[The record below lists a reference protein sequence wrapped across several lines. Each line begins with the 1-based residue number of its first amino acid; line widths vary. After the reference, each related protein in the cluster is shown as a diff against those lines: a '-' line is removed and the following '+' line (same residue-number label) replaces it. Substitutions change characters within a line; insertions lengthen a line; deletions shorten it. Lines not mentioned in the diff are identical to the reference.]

1 MFNPRFLIIS
11 LGNPLPKY
19 ESLHSAGHFVLH
31 GLSKALRQPGFREAT
46 LGRQSCL
53 VSQGPKYIL
62 VQSPTF
68 MNASGSFVA
77 SAWQETVKKYGAE
90 SLGLV
95 IVHDELEK
103 DFGVVKLLPWDR
115 SPRGHNGVKS
125 VRGSVS
131 QKKSPESPFARIAV
145 GIGRPE
151 ERDAATV
158 SRYVL
163 NKISRENRTI
173 FEEDT
178 PWDVAKCLMDLENQW
193 RSDVQGSSGGNV
205 EP

>member
-1 MFNPRFLIIS
+1 MFNPRFLVIS

-19 ESLHSAGHFVLH
+19 ESLHSAGHFVLN
-31 GLSKALRQPGFREAT
+31 GLSKALRQPAFQEVTYGKR
-46 LGRQSCL
+46 SCL
-53 VSQGPKYIL
+53 VSQGSKYIL
-62 VQSPTF
+62 VQSPTY
-68 MNASGSFVA
+68 MNVSGSFVA
-77 SAWQETVKKYGAE
+77 SVWQDTVKRYGAE
-90 SLGLV
+90 SLSLV

-103 DFGVVKLLPWDR
+103 DLGVVKLIPWDR

-125 VRGSVS
+125 VRGTMS
-131 QKKSPESPFARIAV
+131 QKKYPESPFARIAV

-163 NKISRENRTI
+163 RKISREARTTL
-173 FEEDT
+173 EEDA
-178 PWDVAKCLMDLENQW
+178 PWDVAKCLIDLENQW
-193 RSDVQGSSGGNV
+193 RSEVQGGSGGNV

>member
-1 MFNPRFLIIS
+1 MFSPRFLIIS

-19 ESLHSAGHFVLH
+19 ESLHSAGHFVLN
-31 GLSKALRQPGFREAT
+31 GLTKALRQPGFREVT
-46 LGRQSCL
+46 FGRHSCL
-53 VSQGPKYIL
+53 VSQGSKYIL
-62 VQSPTF
+62 VQSPTY
-68 MNASGSFVA
+68 MNVSGAFVS

-90 SLGLV
+90 SLSLV

-103 DFGVVKLLPWDR
+103 DFGVVRLLPWDR

-131 QKKSPESPFARIAV
+131 QKKYPESPFARIAV

-163 NKISRENRTI
+163 NKISRENRTAL
-173 FEEDT
+173 EEDA
-178 PWDVAKCLMDLENQW
+178 PWDVVKCLVDLENQW
-193 RSDVQGSSGGNV
+193 RSEVQAGPGGNA